1 MFLFAG
7 FQARIVLIPGNTS
20 MPIALKTLRLVQWS
34 MLASIVLYAGLGEVV
49 RPAARGINPTLSYLF
64 TTLGVAIVGI
74 ILVVRRTLV
83 LRLAAILAAAPDDLI
98 SLDHWKTGY
107 MATYALCE
115 GLALLGLAQRFLGDS
130 RQKSIP
136 YYVGGFILL
145 AFFRPQQPARA
156 A

>member
-7 FQARIVLIPGNTS
+7 FQARIILLPRSTFMS
-20 MPIALKTLRLVQWS
+20 RALKTLRLAQWS
-34 MLASIVLYAGLGEVV
+34 MLASIVLYVGLGEVV
-49 RPAARGINPTLSYLF
+49 RPAVRDINPTLSYIF

-74 ILVVRRTLV
+74 IFVVRRTLV
-83 LRLAAILAAAPDDLI
+83 LRLAASLATTPDDLI
-98 SLDHWKTGY
+98 SLDHWKIGY
-107 MATYALCE
+107 IATYALCE

-145 AFFRPQQPARA
+145 AFFRPQQPAREA
-156 A
+156 